1 MNVICPGAPNKSF
14 CQNSS
19 GNIMAMKKNN
29 KSGAFLKYFP
39 CLLVSFH
46 LLRTLSRN
54 VRSSASQQG
63 TGDVSLPETIKHTD
77 TYNNL
82 LSGRGQ
88 ALDLSLQYGG
98 GGGVGGGESCELQWC
113 RSEEGNDGGR
123 LSRHRYIYTLLR
135 RSISTT
141 KGKIS
146 QPN

>member
-1 MNVICPGAPNKSF
+1 
-14 CQNSS
+14 
-19 GNIMAMKKNN
+19 MAMKKKN

-39 CLLVSFH
+39 CLLVNFD

-88 ALDLSLQYGG
+88 ALDLSLQ
-98 GGGVGGGESCELQWC
+98 
-113 RSEEGNDGGR
+113 
-123 LSRHRYIYTLLR
+123 
-135 RSISTT
+135 
-141 KGKIS
+141 
-146 QPN
+146 